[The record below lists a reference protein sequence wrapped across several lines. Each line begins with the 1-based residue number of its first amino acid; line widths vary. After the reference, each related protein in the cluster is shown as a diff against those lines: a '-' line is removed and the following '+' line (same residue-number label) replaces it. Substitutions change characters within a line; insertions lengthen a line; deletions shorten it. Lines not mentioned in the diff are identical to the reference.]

1 MNDDPAIERPALDRA
16 DPLSFVIGRDRAGQ
30 WIVVERHGLYGGI
43 FNSELAAV
51 RFAKFESG
59 GQRSSIS
66 VSSQPLDFYGP
77 ASRAA

>member
-16 DPLSFVIGRDRAGQ
+16 DPLSFIIGRDRAGQ
-30 WIVVERHGLYGGI
+30 WIVVEQHGLYGGI

-51 RFAKFESG
+51 RFARFESG

-66 VSSQPLDFYGP
+66 VSSQPLDLYGP

>member
-16 DPLSFVIGRDRAGQ
+16 DPLSFIIGRDRAGQ

-59 GQRSSIS
+59 GQRSSVL
-66 VSSQPLDFYGP
+66 VSSRPLGFYGP